1 MLQKASLACLVLASL
16 AQCADFSYVQ
26 GKDSEFGLPQKQ
38 SFEKFDVAK
47 NSCTALGE
55 GWILP
60 DIETL
65 FNAPKELKQK
75 AEKSLYAS
83 STQNPSN
90 SDEIYYYSFENNDVN
105 ILKKSENLY
114 FVCFKPSKKDD
125 NKARFAK
132 KSAFVEDKKLHLL
145 WFATE
150 PNRADFKEAKAMCE
164 AKGARLPHINELFSI
179 AIYKALNEEGYKEL
193 FGKTY
198 PKYYWSGDA
207 NDDFSNSALVSGFL
221 RASVANSAKDN
232 KSFVRCVK
240 DAN

>member
-1 MLQKASLACLVLASL
+1 MLRKVSLACLVLASL

-26 GKDSEFGLPQKQ
+26 GKDGEFALPQKQ

-47 NSCTALGE
+47 GLCTVLGE

-90 SDEIYYYSFENNDVN
+90 SDEIYYHSFENNDVN

-114 FVCFKPSKKDD
+114 FVCFKPSKKDE
-125 NKARFAK
+125 NQNRFVK
-132 KSAFVEDKKLHLL
+132 KGTFVEDKKLHLL
-145 WFATE
+145 WFAAE
-150 PNRADFKEAKAMCE
+150 PNRADFKEAKAICE
-164 AKGARLPHINELFSI
+164 AKGARLPRINELFSI
-179 AIYKALNEEGYKEL
+179 AIYKALNEENYKEL
-193 FGKTY
+193 FGKTQ
-198 PKYYWSGDA
+198 PKYHWSMDV

-221 RASVANSAKDN
+221 KASVASSAKDN

-240 DAN
+240 DAK

>member
-1 MLQKASLACLVLASL
+1 MPKKLALACIILASL
-16 AQCADFSYVQ
+16 AQCADFSKS
-26 GKDSEFGLPQKQ
+26 GAFALPQKQ
-38 SFEKFDVAK
+38 NFERFDVAK
-47 NSCTALGE
+47 SSCASLGE
-55 GWILP
+55 GWVLP

-105 ILKKSENLY
+105 IIKKSENLY
-114 FVCFKPSKKDD
+114 FVCFNPSKKDESQD
-125 NKARFAK
+125 RFAK
-132 KSAFVEDKKLHLL
+132 KGALVEDKKFGLL
-145 WFATE
+145 WFAAE
-150 PNRADFKEAKAMCE
+150 PNRADFKEAKDICE

-179 AIYKALNEEGYKEL
+179 AIYKVFNEEKYKEL

-221 RASVANSAKDN
+221 RASVASSAKEN